1 MSQICKKQAFSSHF
15 GQKLSPHNEGYLIF
29 RVKVAKRGLGQEW
42 GSRNLLA
49 ISMSNN

>member
-29 RVKVAKRGLGQEW
+29 RVKVAKEGVRARVGKTEFF
-42 GSRNLLA
+42 
-49 ISMSNN
+49 SNKHVK